1 MCKLFLLHQ
10 PDAFAFGRP
19 PHRSPVTGV
28 RVCGRLLARMRQ
40 PKQVDEPRLRV
51 HRSQAMTGTSDS
63 GVRSGGFAPS
73 KSDCSIGADRHMV
86 IAMSGTGGQ
95 SSADELSELRTTVA
109 RLQLEVRELRAR
121 LAAVSSVDDPD
132 SPTFDTQVDLAGLMA
147 VVSGHLYSTPI
158 VAVREL
164 VQNAHDSIVRRRRVE
179 PSYLEGA
186 VTVTVDDAARL
197 VISDNGIGMTGHDIH
212 DFLATVGRGE
222 TGNLRRGGDD
232 ADLIGQ
238 FGLGFLSAFVL
249 GSAVEVRTIS
259 STDLNTG
266 HVYNSTDGLTYTV
279 EAMPAAEVRSGPGS
293 TVVITLNEKGRGLA
307 DEARLANV
315 LGHYCCLLRVP
326 VIVNGSPINLRAPWR
341 SEHPDAAAADAANAE
356 FAARFEHGLEPIAT
370 VNLTAD
376 ASDLEGMLWIQDH
389 ASYASSDNRNLSV
402 FVRGMLL
409 DSDSRDLLPR
419 WAGFIGGVVE
429 SRLLAPTASR
439 EDVQRTEHFDAA
451 RASIAAQLISGLAAL
466 ADRDPATWQRVVRR
480 HNDALLGA
488 AVVDEAVFDLVADN
502 ITVATSVG
510 DLTPAALARQSGGRI
525 HVALE
530 RSGGFAEVLYHSLGL
545 PIAWGE
551 RFGVH
556 AFLRRWAQR
565 NGYELVEIGTE
576 EGDSTLFR
584 PAEIG
589 ADDVAWLQ
597 RGLVG
602 VNEQLVAAR
611 YEPASLPVVVV
622 VDRAAEVRRRVDAD
636 EASRRIPTAALA
648 LARAH
653 TADLADRPISRL
665 YINLS
670 NPAVTALLSARR
682 QGAARADDA
691 LALLRSVKVVLAASS
706 GPLQPA
712 DHLPAALT
720 EICSAIAAMA
730 EGA

>member
-1 MCKLFLLHQ
+1 MR
-10 PDAFAFGRP
+10 ARP
-19 PHRSPVTGV
+19 VHAARHRVIVVSS
-28 RVCGRLLARMRQ
+28 
-40 PKQVDEPRLRV
+40 KDDE
-51 HRSQAMTGTSDS
+51 A
-63 GVRSGGFAPS
+63 
-73 KSDCSIGADRHMV
+73 
-86 IAMSGTGGQ
+86 
-95 SSADELSELRTTVA
+95 SADELIALRTTVA
-109 RLQLEVRELRAR
+109 RLQLEVHELRTK
-121 LAAVSSVDDPD
+121 LASLASGDAAASS
-132 SPTFDTQVDLAGLMA
+132 TFDTQVDLAGLMA

-179 PSYLEGA
+179 PSYLDGS
-186 VTVTVDDAARL
+186 VTVTVEDDAKL
-197 VISDNGIGMTGHDIH
+197 VISDDGIGMTGQDIH

-249 GSAVEVRTIS
+249 GSAVEVRTIA
-259 STDLNTG
+259 STDLSIG
-266 HVYNSTDGLTYTV
+266 HVYNSIDGLTYTV
-279 EAMPAAEVRSGPGS
+279 SAMPAVEVRSGPGT
-293 TVVITLNEKGRGLA
+293 TVVITLNDKGRDLA

-326 VIVNGSPINLRAPWR
+326 VIVNGTPINLRAPWR
-341 SEHPDAAAADAANAE
+341 SDHRDAVMLQSARNE
-356 FAARFEHGLEPIAT
+356 FAARFEHGLEPIVAFGIDD
-370 VNLTAD
+370 AD
-376 ASDLEGMLWIQDH
+376 SDLEGILWIQDH

-439 EDVQRTEHFDAA
+439 EDIQRTESFDAA
-451 RASIAAQLISGLAAL
+451 RASLALQLTQGMATLAE
-466 ADRDPATWQRVVRR
+466 RDPATWQRVVRR

-488 AVVDEAVFDLVADN
+488 AVVDEAVFDLVADY

-525 HVALE
+525 HVVLE

-545 PIAWGE
+545 PIAFGE

-576 EGDSTLFR
+576 EGDSHLFR
-584 PAEIG
+584 PTEVA

-602 VNEQLVAAR
+602 ANEQLVTAR
-611 YEPASLPVVVV
+611 FEPTALPVVVV
-622 VDRAAEVRRRVDAD
+622 VERAAEVRRRVEAE
-636 EASRRIPTAALA
+636 EASRRIPSAALA

-653 TADLADRPISRL
+653 TANLAERPVARL
-665 YINLS
+665 YVNVS
-670 NPAVTALLSARR
+670 NPAVASLLRARA

-691 LALLRSVKVVLAASS
+691 LALLRSLKVILAASS
-706 GPLQPA
+706 SGPLEP